1 VSGRPDG
8 ALREEL
14 AAEILAQGFQRVAC
28 VRSRELPESVLRH
41 PGVEALGEGS
51 YLLAALSCHRREP
64 DDLSSPGDPHARIA
78 PFARRNY
85 YREAVLRL
93 KQVLSRWTSGPA
105 EGRLSKG
112 RLSKGRV
119 RIFSNSRLPE
129 RALAA
134 AAGLGFRGRNSLLIA
149 PRLGSAFL
157 IAGMFVPV
165 DLGPSGVLDGDPELG
180 EGCGSCRACR
190 RACPVGAILETGR
203 VDPARCLSALS
214 VSLGDWPEGAREA
227 WGVRLY
233 GCQSCQEVCPY
244 NRGLTLET
252 ATGRGELGPSVSLR
266 RLLACSPEGLEE
278 LFRGTAL
285 DMSWIPGEA
294 LRRNALLAAGH
305 RAEAALLPLV
315 EPHCAAPHPSVRE
328 AALWA
333 GEVLRRG

>member
-1 VSGRPDG
+1 MSGRPDG

-14 AAEILAQGFQRVAC
+14 AGSVRAQGFQRAAC
-28 VRSRELPESVLRH
+28 VRSRDLPETLLRH
-41 PGVEALGEGS
+41 PAVEALGEGS
-51 YLLAALSCHRREP
+51 YLLAAFSCHRREA
-64 DDLSSPGDPHARIA
+64 DDLSTPGDPHARIA

-85 YREAVLRL
+85 YREAAHRL
-93 KQVLSRWTSGPA
+93 KQVLARWTSGPG
-105 EGRLSKG
+105 EGRPSKA
-112 RLSKGRV
+112 RV
-119 RIFSNSRLPE
+119 RIFCNSRLPE

-157 IAGMFVPV
+157 IAGLFLPV
-165 DLGPSGVLDGDPELG
+165 DLGPSGVLDGDPVLG
-180 EGCGSCRACR
+180 EGCGSCQACR
-190 RACPVGAILETGR
+190 QACPVGAIPEPGR

-227 WGVRLY
+227 WGARLY

-252 ATGRGELGPSVSLR
+252 ATGRGELGPSLSLR
-266 RLLACSPEGLEE
+266 RLLACDPEGLEG

-285 DMSWIPGEA
+285 DMSWIPEDS

-305 RAEAALLPLV
+305 RADAALLPLV
-315 EPHCAAPHPSVRE
+315 EPHRFGPHPAVRE